1 MFETADARIGGFVF
15 LHNPSSDLLDRL
27 RGPARA
33 DLHQFPMFGSD
44 QVGELRELLGANP
57 R

>member
-1 MFETADARIGGFVF
+1 VQAVAP
-15 LHNPSSDLLDRL
+15 N
-27 RGPARA
+27 
-33 DLHQFPMFGSD
+33 LHQFPMFGSD